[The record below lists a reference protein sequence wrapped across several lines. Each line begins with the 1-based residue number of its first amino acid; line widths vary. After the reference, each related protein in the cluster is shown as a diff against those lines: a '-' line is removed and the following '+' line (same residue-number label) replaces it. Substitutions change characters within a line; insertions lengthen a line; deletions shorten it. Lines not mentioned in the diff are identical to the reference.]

1 MNIQTI
7 NQLFGVAR
15 QLKSIYQ
22 TITGLLRYILVISI
36 GRMHLNVSPP
46 DFQQEKKSKYGF
58 YTLRPL

>member
-46 DFQQEKKSKYGF
+46 DFQQKKKSKYGF